1 MGKYEDM
8 EEVSSRTMTLFF
20 VADTS
25 GSMAGSKIGTLN
37 EAIKNLIPEIQQIS
51 DNNADA
57 KINIAIL
64 TFSTY
69 SKWLTSNPVEADK
82 FKYKY
87 LDASG
92 VTDLGSACNSLNEKL
107 SRKTGFMNA
116 AGGAFAPTIFLLS
129 DGFPT
134 DDYRSGIAK
143 LKNNNWFKN
152 AIKIAVAIGDDA
164 DEDVL
169 AEFTC
174 FRKDES
180 VFKVHSPEALSKLIR
195 FIAVTSSQIGSK
207 SQDAGSKAATKQSA
221 VFEQVQDYVA
231 TQLNDSTEDIWV

>member
-1 MGKYEDM
+1 MGKYEHQ
-8 EEVSSRTMTLFF
+8 EEVVPRTMTLFF
-20 VADTS
+20 IADTS

-37 EAIKNLIPEIQQIS
+37 ETIKNLIPDIQQIS

-57 KINIAIL
+57 KINIAVL

-69 SKWLTSNPVEADK
+69 SEWLTDRPVEAEN

-87 LDASG
+87 LNASG
-92 VTDLGSACNSLNEKL
+92 LTDLGSACNSLNDKL

-116 AGGAFAPTIFLLS
+116 AAGAFAPTIFLLS

-152 AIKIAVAIGDDA
+152 AIKIAVAIGDYA

-174 FRKDES
+174 MRKDES
-180 VFKVHSPEALSKLIR
+180 VFKVHTPEALSKLIR
-195 FIAVTSSQIGSK
+195 FIVVTSSQIGSK
-207 SQDAGSKAATKQSA
+207 SQGAGSATATKQAA
-221 VFEQVQDYVA
+221 VAEQIREYVA
-231 TQLNDSTEDIWV
+231 VQLDDADQDGWD